1 MKLLKICEPIR
12 FSNALQVFENLLTL
26 GKVMKV
32 KVKNCKAHFTSTQ
45 ESSNTA
51 INVFKLT

>member
-32 KVKNCKAHFTSTQ
+32 KVKNCKAHFTSKYTRIEQ
-45 ESSNTA
+45 YCNQC
-51 INVFKLT
+51 F